1 MLLAALF
8 GVIALLY
15 ASVGFGGG
23 SSYLALLVLWGLPF
37 SIIPMLALSCNIIVV
52 SGNSL
57 HYVRAGH
64 FNKRLLVPYLVG
76 SIPFSYFGGTLVINQ
91 LIFEWL
97 IFLSLL
103 IAGLLLIWQHK
114 AFDDPHANYQL
125 PSVPLAIAV
134 GAVLGLLSG
143 IIGIGGGIFLAPV
156 LHLLR
161 AGSPRQIATTA
172 SLFILINS
180 TAGLLGHLQKIG
192 FSEMLLAYWPLL
204 LAVFV
209 GGQIG
214 NLLSIKFFPLRIL
227 VLITGLLV
235 LLVSLRMGIKVTG
248 FLG

>member
-37 SIIPMLALSCNIIVV
+37 SIIPMLALACNIIVV

-64 FNKRLLVPYLVG
+64 FNKRLLIPYLIG
-76 SIPFSYFGGTLVINQ
+76 SIPLSYLGGTLVIDQ
-91 LIFEWL
+91 ILFEWL
-97 IFLSLL
+97 IFLLL
-103 IAGLLLIWQHK
+103 LTAGLLLIWQHK
-114 AFDDPHANYQL
+114 EFEDPDTNYRPPFL
-125 PSVPLAIAV
+125 PLAIIV
-134 GAVLGLLSG
+134 GAILGFLSG

-180 TAGLLGHLQKIG
+180 IAGLLGHLQKIG
-192 FSEMLLAYWPLL
+192 FSAMLLAYWPLL
-204 LAVFV
+204 LAVFI
-209 GGQIG
+209 GGQAG
-214 NLLSIKFFPLRIL
+214 NLLSLKFLPLKIM

-235 LLVSLRMGIKVTG
+235 IFVSLRIGIKVTG
-248 FLG
+248 QL

>member
-8 GVIALLY
+8 GVIALIY

-37 SIIPMLALSCNIIVV
+37 SIIPMLALACNIIVV
-52 SGNSL
+52 SGNSV
-57 HYVRAGH
+57 HYVRSGH
-64 FNKRLLVPYLVG
+64 FNKPLLIPYLIG
-76 SIPFSYFGGTLVINQ
+76 SIPLSYFGGTLIIDQ
-91 LIFEWL
+91 IIFEWL
-97 IFLSLL
+97 IFLFLL
-103 IAGLLLIWQHK
+103 IAGMLLIWQHK
-114 AFDDPHANYQL
+114 TFDDPHTNYQL
-125 PSVPLAIAV
+125 PSVPLAIAM
-134 GAVLGLLSG
+134 GAVLGFLSG
-143 IIGIGGGIFLAPV
+143 VIGIGGGIFLAPL

-161 AGSPRQIATTA
+161 AGSPHQIATTA

-214 NLLSIKFFPLRIL
+214 NLLSLKFFPLRIL
-227 VLITGLLV
+227 ILITGLLV
-235 LLVSLRMGIKVTG
+235 LFVSLRMGLKVTG
-248 FLG
+248 LL

>member
-37 SIIPMLALSCNIIVV
+37 AIIPMLALACNIIVV
-52 SGNSL
+52 SGSSL
-57 HYVRAGH
+57 HYVQAGH
-64 FNKRLLVPYLVG
+64 FNKRLLAPYLIG
-76 SIPFSYFGGTLVINQ
+76 SIPFSYLGGTLTIGQV
-91 LIFEWL
+91 LFEWL

-103 IAGLLLIWQHK
+103 IAGLLLVWQHK
-114 AFDDPHANYQL
+114 AFDDPHANYRI
-125 PSVPLAIAV
+125 PSLSLAITV
-134 GAVLGLLSG
+134 GAVLGFLSG

-161 AGSPRQIATTA
+161 AGTPRQIATTA

-180 TAGLLGHLQKIG
+180 TAGLLGHLQKSG
-192 FSEMLLAYWPLL
+192 FSEMLLAHWPLL

-214 NLLSIKFFPLRIL
+214 NLLSLKYFPRRIL

-235 LLVSLRMGIKVTG
+235 LFVSLRMGTKLTG
-248 FLG
+248 LL